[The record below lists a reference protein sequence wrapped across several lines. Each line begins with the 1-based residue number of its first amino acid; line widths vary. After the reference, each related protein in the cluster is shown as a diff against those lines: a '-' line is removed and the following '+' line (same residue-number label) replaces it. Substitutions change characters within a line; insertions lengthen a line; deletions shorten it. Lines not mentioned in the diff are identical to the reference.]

1 MNDSRASHADAA
13 ALLLSGQVMHQRLR
27 PVRHRFVYP
36 VFCVRLDLAR
46 MAEAGNAWFGVDR
59 RRLMCVRTRD
69 YGPRDGSDLGTWVR
83 GHLQQAGLPHDGTIW
98 LQTFPRLFG
107 FVFNPVSFFLC
118 HDRDGALRAVL
129 AEVNST
135 FGETQHYLLSAP
147 QQGVIDEHTR
157 LHCNKLMHVSPFCE
171 VRGFYRFRFRDH
183 AARERGQGEQ
193 GGQDATAFVGIDYYD
208 LGQPAEVGTGLQPL
222 MRTSIGGRLQPLTAA
237 SAFAALCAQ
246 PLLTLGVVA
255 RIHWQAL
262 LLWRKRVPWF
272 SKPERNSPTGASS
285 GKETLS

>member
-1 MNDSRASHADAA
+1 MNTSLPSRTDAP
-13 ALLLSGQVMHQRLR
+13 ALLLRGQVMHQRLR
-27 PVRHRFVYP
+27 PVLHKFVYP

-46 MAEAGNAWFGVDR
+46 LDQACNAWFGVDR

-69 YGPRDGSDLGTWVR
+69 YGPRDGSGLAHWVR
-83 GHLQQAGLPHDGTIW
+83 GHLQQAGLPHDGAIW

-118 HDRDGALRAVL
+118 HDGEGHLRAVL
-129 AEVNST
+129 AEVNNT
-135 FGETQHYLLSAP
+135 FGQTQHYLLSAP
-147 QQGVIDEHTR
+147 AQGVIDEHTR
-157 LHCNKLMHVSPFCE
+157 LVCNKLMHVSPFCE

-183 AARERGQGEQ
+183 ARRGDADARA
-193 GGQDATAFVGIDYYD
+193 DTAFVGIDYYD
-208 LGQPAEVGTGLQPL
+208 HGHPAEVTQGLQPL
-222 MRTSIGGRLQPLTAA
+222 MRTSIGGHLYPLTAA
-237 SAFAALCAQ
+237 SALAALCAQ

-272 SKPERNSPTGASS
+272 SKPERSAAAGPTS

>member
-1 MNDSRASHADAA
+1 MNAARNLTDAA

-46 MAEAGNAWFGVDR
+46 TVEVNNAWFGVDR

-69 YGPRDGSDLGTWVR
+69 YGPRDGSDLGAWVR
-83 GHLQQAGLPHDGTIW
+83 GHLQQAGLPQEGAIW

-107 FVFNPVSFFLC
+107 FVFNPVSFFFC

-147 QQGVIDEHTR
+147 GQGVIDEHTR
-157 LHCNKLMHVSPFCE
+157 LLCNKLMHVSPFCE

-183 AARERGQGEQ
+183 AGRRAEQ
-193 GGQDATAFVGIDYYD
+193 DDTAFVGIDYYD

-222 MRTSIGGRLQPLTAA
+222 MRTSIGGHLQPLTTTT
-237 SAFAALCAQ
+237 AFAALCAQ

-272 SKPERNSPTGASS
+272 SKPERSSATGTPS

>member
-1 MNDSRASHADAA
+1 MSKAQPSRPAP

-27 PVRHRFVYP
+27 PVLHKFVYP

-46 MAEAGNAWFGVDR
+46 LAEAGNAWFGVDR

-69 YGPRDGSDLGTWVR
+69 YGPRNGSDLRQWVR
-83 GHLQQAGLPHDGTIW
+83 GHLQQAGLPDDGAIW

-118 HDRDGALRAVL
+118 HDREGRLRAVL
-129 AEVNST
+129 AEVNNT

-147 QQGVIDEHTR
+147 DQGVIDEHTR
-157 LHCNKLMHVSPFCE
+157 LVCDKLMHVSPFCE
-171 VRGFYRFRFRDH
+171 VRGFYRFRFRDQP
-183 AARERGQGEQ
+183 RRGQADQ
-193 GGQDATAFVGIDYYD
+193 HTAFVGIDYYD
-208 LGQPAEVGTGLQPL
+208 HGQPAEVGQGLQPL
-222 MRTSIGGRLQPLTAA
+222 MRTSIGGHLQPLTAA

-272 SKPERNSPTGASS
+272 SKPERAAAAGPTT

>member
-1 MNDSRASHADAA
+1 MSSTSRTEAP

-27 PVRHRFVYP
+27 PVVHKFVYP

-46 MAEAGNAWFGVDR
+46 LAEANNAWFGVDR

-69 YGPRDGSDLGTWVR
+69 YGPRDGSDLARWVR
-83 GHLQQAGLPHDGTIW
+83 TQLQQAGLPQDGAIW

-118 HDRDGALRAVL
+118 HDREGALRAVL
-129 AEVNST
+129 AEVNNT
-135 FGETQHYLLSAP
+135 FGQTQHYLLCAP
-147 QQGVIDEHTR
+147 DQGAIGEHTR
-157 LHCNKLMHVSPFCE
+157 LVCNKLMHVSPFCE
-171 VRGFYRFRFRDH
+171 VRGFYRFRFRDQV
-183 AARERGQGEQ
+183 RC
-193 GGQDATAFVGIDYYD
+193 DAMRADTAFVGIDYYD
-208 LGQPAEVGTGLQPL
+208 HGQPAEATQPQQPQQPQQPL
-222 MRTSIGGRLQPLTAA
+222 IRTAIGGHLHPLTAA

-272 SKPERNSPTGASS
+272 SKPVRAAAAGTTS

>member
-1 MNDSRASHADAA
+1 MSNVQPSRPAP

-27 PVRHRFVYP
+27 PVLHKFVYP

-46 MAEAGNAWFGVDR
+46 LAEAGNAWFGVDR

-69 YGPRDGSDLGTWVR
+69 YGPRNGSDLMQWVR
-83 GHLQQAGLPHDGTIW
+83 GHLQQAGLPDDGAIW

-118 HDRDGALRAVL
+118 HDREGRLRAVL
-129 AEVNST
+129 AEVNNT
-135 FGETQHYLLSAP
+135 FGETQHYLLWAP
-147 QQGVIDEHTR
+147 GQGVIDEHTR
-157 LHCNKLMHVSPFCE
+157 LVCDKLMHVSPFCE
-171 VRGFYRFRFRDH
+171 VRGFYRFRFRDQP
-183 AARERGQGEQ
+183 RRGQA
-193 GGQDATAFVGIDYYD
+193 DPHTAFVGIDYYD
-208 LGQPAEVGTGLQPL
+208 HGQPAEVLQGLQPL
-222 MRTSIGGRLQPLTAA
+222 MRTSIGGHLHPLTAA

-272 SKPERNSPTGASS
+272 SKPERAAAAGPTT

>member
-1 MNDSRASHADAA
+1 MNTSPTSRTDAP

-27 PVRHRFVYP
+27 PVLHKFVYP

-46 MAEAGNAWFGVDR
+46 LSEAGNAWFGVDR

-69 YGPRDGSDLGTWVR
+69 YGPRDGSDLARWVR
-83 GHLQQAGLPHDGTIW
+83 AHLQEAGLPHDGAIW

-118 HDRDGALRAVL
+118 HDADGKLRAVL
-129 AEVNST
+129 AEVNNT

-147 QQGVIDEHTR
+147 DQGAIDEHTR
-157 LHCNKLMHVSPFCE
+157 LACNKLMHVSPFCE
-171 VRGFYRFRFRDH
+171 VRGFYRFRFRDQ
-183 AARERGQGEQ
+183 ARPAQA
-193 GGQDATAFVGIDYYD
+193 GGHTAFVGIDYYD
-208 LGQPAEVGTGLQPL
+208 HGHPSEVAQGLQPL
-222 MRTSIGGRLQPLTAA
+222 MRTSVGGHLHPLTAA
-237 SAFAALCAQ
+237 TAFGALCAQ

-272 SKPERNSPTGASS
+272 SKPERVAAAGTSS

>member
-1 MNDSRASHADAA
+1 MSNVQPSRPAP

-27 PVRHRFVYP
+27 PVLHKFVYP

-46 MAEAGNAWFGVDR
+46 LAEAGNAWFGVDR

-69 YGPRDGSDLGTWVR
+69 YGPRNGSDLMQWVR
-83 GHLQQAGLPHDGTIW
+83 GHLQQAGLPDDGAIW

-118 HDRDGALRAVL
+118 HDREGRLRAVL
-129 AEVNST
+129 AEVNNT

-147 QQGVIDEHTR
+147 DHGAIDEHTR
-157 LHCNKLMHVSPFCE
+157 LVCDKLMHVSPFCE
-171 VRGFYRFRFRDH
+171 VRGFYRFRFRDQPRRDQADQH
-183 AARERGQGEQ
+183 
-193 GGQDATAFVGIDYYD
+193 TAFVGIDYYD
-208 LGQPAEVGTGLQPL
+208 HGQPAEVGQGLQPL
-222 MRTSIGGRLQPLTAA
+222 MRTSIGGHLQPLTAA

-272 SKPERNSPTGASS
+272 SKPERAAAAGPTT

>member
-1 MNDSRASHADAA
+1 MSRAQPSRADAP

-27 PVRHRFVYP
+27 PVLHKFVYP

-46 MAEAGNAWFGVDR
+46 LGEASNAWFGVDR

-69 YGPRDGSDLGTWVR
+69 YGPRNGSDLMQWVR
-83 GHLQQAGLPHDGTIW
+83 GHLQQAGLPDDGPIW

-118 HDRDGALRAVL
+118 HDREGRLRAVL
-129 AEVNST
+129 AEVNNT

-147 QQGVIDEHTR
+147 GQGVIDEQTR
-157 LHCNKLMHVSPFCE
+157 LVCDKLMHVSPFCE
-171 VRGFYRFRFRDH
+171 VRGFYRFRFRDQPRRDQADQH
-183 AARERGQGEQ
+183 
-193 GGQDATAFVGIDYYD
+193 TAFVGIDYYD
-208 LGQPAEVGTGLQPL
+208 HGQAAEAAQGLQPL
-222 MRTSIGGRLQPLTAA
+222 MRTSIGGHLHPLTAA

-272 SKPERNSPTGASS
+272 SKPERAAAAGPTT